1 MGAKV
6 PPPAM
11 LIDNT
16 LLAPPDGVILP
27 PEDIAGSLRD
37 RLPEPEAT
45 DLRRLLEARPR
56 SSDWRS
62 EEATERP
69 TLPIG

>member
-11 LIDNT
+11 PIDNT
-16 LLAPPDGVILP
+16 LLAPSDGVILP
-27 PEDIAGSLRD
+27 PEDIAESLRD
-37 RLPEPEAT
+37 WLPEPEAM
-45 DLRRLLEARPR
+45 DLRRLLRRPR
-56 SSDWRS
+56 RSEWRS